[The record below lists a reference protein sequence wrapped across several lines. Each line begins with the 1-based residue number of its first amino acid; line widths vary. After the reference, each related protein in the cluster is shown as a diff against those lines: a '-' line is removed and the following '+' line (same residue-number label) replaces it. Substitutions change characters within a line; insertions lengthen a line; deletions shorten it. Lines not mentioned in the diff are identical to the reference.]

1 MVLVSNPVSLF
12 TLFYIIS
19 IIILWLVISNK
30 WLVFIL
36 LDYLLVL
43 LIMSEI
49 IIKYFIYC
57 IFFLSP

>member
-12 TLFYIIS
+12 TLFDIIS

-36 LDYLLVL
+36 LDYLLAL

>member
-12 TLFYIIS
+12 ILFYIIS
-19 IIILWLVISNK
+19 IIILWLLISNK

-36 LDYLLVL
+36 LDYLLAL

>member
-12 TLFYIIS
+12 TLFDIIS

-43 LIMSEI
+43 LIVSET
-49 IIKYFIYC
+49 IIKYFING